1 LINALI
7 STVRTGNGY
16 VTHYELQMIQLV
28 DAIALSGL
36 TGYQLREWCGR
47 RAVVVP
53 DVPSGGRGRHAL
65 YSWQTIL
72 ALRVLK
78 EVHDTFGAEVSS
90 WRVGIA
96 ALQEKLKGRSFPSLW
111 GSSVAFFSRLDAALI
126 SPTAQLAD
134 SACLLIPL
142 DPHLEVLASGL
153 ALPGSSGQLPLFAAM
168 RIGR

>member
-1 LINALI
+1 M
-7 STVRTGNGY
+7 V
-16 VTHYELQMIQLV
+16 QLA

-36 TGYQLREWCGR
+36 TGHQLREWCGR

-53 DVPSGGRGRHAL
+53 DVPPGGRGRHAL

-90 WRVGIA
+90 WRGGIA
-96 ALQEKLKGRSFPSLW
+96 GLQEKLKGRSFPSLW
-111 GSSVAFFSRLDAALI
+111 GGSVAFLSRHEAVLV
-126 SPTAQLAD
+126 SPTAQPFD
-134 SACLLIPL
+134 GACLLIPL

-153 ALPGSSGQLPLFAAM
+153 AMPGSTGQLPLFAAM
-168 RIGR
+168 RIAR